1 MPLIKS
7 YFLILLNISAE
18 KKKTTKLTEHFCQKP
33 KIASKCQNLCICFD
47 FCLYLSL

>member
-7 YFLILLNISAE
+7 YCLILLNISAE
-18 KKKTTKLTEHFCQKP
+18 KKTTKLTEHFCQKP